1 MVEEEA
7 LLLGS
12 SGMRHHLTCPISLQP
27 MQDPVTSPAGIS
39 YDRRAIERWLGSG
52 HATCPVTGHPLSLAD
67 LTPNHTL
74 RRLIQSHYYH
84 HHLSASSSTTPPA
97 DREPQPPDAA
107 ADVVKKL
114 LSVSPSSSGAVV
126 DVLRAAA
133 EVASR
138 SHVARRHIL
147 CDAAGVVVPHVLRVL
162 VSSAEK
168 KDVAAVDACLA
179 FLRALLISGGGAD
192 DELPP
197 SPLAAADTAARHLL
211 DLVNAL
217 TDALV
222 ALLAP
227 GGGAGGP
234 TPTTA
239 ADAVRLLDSAL
250 ESADAAVLSRL
261 RPELFH
267 ALTAAA
273 RARAA
278 PRAALRALLRAC
290 HVSRNRL
297 LAVDAGAAHE
307 AVELELDSSPRRTTT
322 TEVALALLA
331 ELCLCAEGRAA
342 VTAHP
347 AGIAV
352 VARRLLRVSSAAAD
366 ASAVQVLASV
376 AGRAAAP
383 ETLREM
389 ARVGAVGKLCCVLQ
403 ADCDAGV
410 KDVARQVL
418 RMHSGVWSGSPCV
431 SAYLLSRYL

>member
-1 MVEEEA
+1 MEDA
-7 LLLGS
+7 LLGS
-12 SGMRHHLTCPISLQP
+12 SGMRHHLTCPISLQL

-39 YDRRAIERWLGSG
+39 YDRRAIERWLAAG

-84 HHLSASSSTTPPA
+84 HHVSSTPRSDQPPA
-97 DREPQPPDAA
+97 DAAA

-114 LSVSPSSSGAVV
+114 LSVSSSSGAV

-138 SHVARRHIL
+138 NHVARRHIL
-147 CDAAGVVVPHVLRVL
+147 RDAGGAVPHVLRVL
-162 VSSAEK
+162 VSCVEK
-168 KDVAAVDACLA
+168 NDVAAVEACLA
-179 FLRALLISGGGAD
+179 FLRALFISGGAD

-197 SPLAAADTAARHLL
+197 PLATADTGRHLL

-227 GGGAGGP
+227 GGAEGP
-234 TPTTA
+234 TPTADA
-239 ADAVRLLDSAL
+239 AASAVRLLDSVL
-250 ESADAAVLSRL
+250 EPADAAVLSRL

-273 RARAA
+273 RARVA

-297 LAVDAGAAHE
+297 LAVEAGAAHE
-307 AVELELDSSPRRTTT
+307 AVELELDSSPSSPPATSRWRT

-342 VTAHP
+342 VAAHP

-352 VARRLLRVSSAAAD
+352 AARRLLRASSAAAD

-410 KDVARQVL
+410 KNVARQVL